1 LGHYPYDA
9 DEMGDAVERF
19 REGLAAEYARRFPR
33 SKAWFEE
40 GGKRVLD
47 GTSHA
52 IRWNEPFMP
61 VTRKAEGACIEDIDG
76 HRMPDFWQ
84 GHFANLHGHNP
95 RLIREALAGTL
106 RDGRGLQSGMIHEVE
121 GEVAALIC
129 EMTGAETVRLTTSGS
144 LGTFYAMMLA
154 RAFTGRDR
162 VLKVA
167 GGWHGSQP
175 FGLKGVKI
183 HGASFDHLESEGL
196 WSGAGEEI
204 ALTRFNDV
212 DDLRRA
218 FSKIGD
224 RIACFAV
231 EPVLGAGG
239 GMVATPEYL
248 REARALTE
256 KHGALLLSDEIIT
269 GFRFRPGDCAALYGV
284 RPDLLIL
291 GKVLG
296 GGMPVAAV
304 AGRRDVL
311 DLCTRESA
319 RVKFEGGTYSAHEL
333 SLVAARAQLRHL
345 RDRPDEVYGR
355 LADLGRHAREGLAR
369 VAAGAGV
376 PIRVLGVSADALPRS
391 SLVMWYVARDDRPV
405 ATCPEEMFE
414 RAHPVIGE
422 RLLKSVL
429 LLEGV
434 SVRSGLG
441 AISTAHDEADLDAAL
456 EATAAALARFRAA
469 GLV

>member
-1 LGHYPYDA
+1 M
-9 DEMGDAVERF
+9 DEAVRRF
-19 REGLAAEYARRFPR
+19 REALAAEYARRFPR
-33 SKAWFEE
+33 SKAWFES
-40 GGKRVLD
+40 GGKHLLD

-52 IRWNEPFMP
+52 IRWNDPFMP
-61 VTRKAEGACIEDIDG
+61 VTLKAEGPAIVDIDG
-76 HRMPDFWQ
+76 HRLPDFWQ

-95 RLIREALAGTL
+95 PFIREALVETL
-106 RDGRGLQSGMIHEVE
+106 AAGRGLQSGMVHEVE

-129 EMTGAETVRLTTSGS
+129 EMTASETARLTTSGS
-144 LGTFYAMMLA
+144 LGTFYATMLA

-175 FGLKGVKI
+175 FGLKGVMPR
-183 HGASFDHLESEGL
+183 GRSFDHLESEGL
-196 WSGAGEEI
+196 SVGAGEEI
-204 ALTRFNDV
+204 VLTRFNDV
-212 DDLRRA
+212 DDLRRT
-218 FSKIGD
+218 FSTIGD
-224 RIACFAV
+224 RIACFVV

-239 GMVATPEYL
+239 GMVATRDYL
-248 REARALTE
+248 REARALTQ

-269 GFRFRPGDCAALYGV
+269 AFRFHAGACATLYGV

-311 DLCTRESA
+311 ELCTRATA

-333 SLVAARAQLRHL
+333 SLVAARSELRHL
-345 RDRPDEVYGR
+345 RHSADTVYGR
-355 LADLGRHAREGLAR
+355 LAELGRYAREGLAR
-369 VAAGAGV
+369 VAADAGV
-376 PIRVLGVSADALPRS
+376 PIRILGVSPHDLPRS
-391 SLVMWYVARDDRPV
+391 SLVMWYVARDERP
-405 ATCPEEMFE
+405 AAACPEEMAE
-414 RAHPVIGE
+414 RSHPVIGE

-441 AISTAHDEADLDAAL
+441 AISTAHDEADLDKAL

-469 GLV
+469 GLA